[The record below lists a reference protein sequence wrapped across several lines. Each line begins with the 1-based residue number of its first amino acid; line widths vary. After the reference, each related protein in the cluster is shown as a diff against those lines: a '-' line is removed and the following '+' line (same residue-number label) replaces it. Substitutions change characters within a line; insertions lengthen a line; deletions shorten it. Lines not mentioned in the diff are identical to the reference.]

1 MKKTFVAAMA
11 TLTLLS
17 CTEKT
22 TTAPTDTKE
31 QTIDEKMVNT
41 NWLFQNNDSLS
52 TFQIREFHSEPHWD
66 YNDKLH
72 EVKKQWSKLRMR
84 MYEQMLNGDVIFFD
98 TDSIYINAISVDLE
112 FVFRGKYVI
121 DGKKMTLD
129 GYKVRLREAYI
140 DGSEYRIYDIKEK
153 KTNFTLTKQD

>member
-1 MKKTFVAAMA
+1 MKKIFVAAIA

-22 TTAPTDTKE
+22 TTAPPDTKE

-41 NWLFQNNDSLS
+41 NWLFQNNDILS
-52 TFQIREFHSEPHWD
+52 TFQIGEFHSTPHWD
-66 YNDKLH
+66 YYDKLH
-72 EVKKQWSKLRMR
+72 DTKKQWSQLSMR
-84 MYEQMLNGDVIFFD
+84 LFEESLNGDVIFFD
-98 TDSIYINAISVDLE
+98 IDSIYINAISVDLE

-129 GYKVRLREAYI
+129 GYEVGQREKWI
-140 DGSEYRIYDIKEK
+140 DGTERRIYDIKEK
-153 KTNFTLTKQD
+153 KANFTLIKQD

>member
-1 MKKTFVAAMA
+1 MKKIFVAAIA

-22 TTAPTDTKE
+22 TTAPPDTKE

-52 TFQIREFHSEPHWD
+52 TFQIKGFHSDPHWD
-66 YNDKLH
+66 YYDKLH
-72 EVKKQWSKLRMR
+72 DIKKQWSQLSMR
-84 MYEQMLNGDVIFFD
+84 YFEDSMYGDVIFFD
-98 TDSIYINAISVDLE
+98 TDSIYINALNVDSD
-112 FVFRGKYVI
+112 FAFRGKYVI

-129 GYKVRLREAYI
+129 GYKVRQRKTWI
-140 DGSEYRIYDIKEK
+140 DGTERRVIDVKYK
-153 KTNFTLTKQD
+153 KTNFTLIKQD

>member
-11 TLTLLS
+11 TLTLFS

-22 TTAPTDTKE
+22 TTAPPDTKE

-52 TFQIREFHSEPHWD
+52 TFQIKGFHSEPHWD

-72 EVKKQWSKLRMR
+72 EVKKQWSQINMR
-84 MYEQMLNGDVIFFD
+84 MHEYYMGGDVIFFD
-98 TDSIYINAISVDLE
+98 IDSIYINAISVELN
-112 FVFRGKYVI
+112 FAFRGKYII
-121 DGKKMTLD
+121 DGKKMILD
-129 GYKVRLREAYI
+129 GYEVGRRDAYI
-140 DGSEYRIYDIKEK
+140 NGMEHRIFDIKEK
-153 KTNFTLTKQD
+153 KAKYTLIKQD